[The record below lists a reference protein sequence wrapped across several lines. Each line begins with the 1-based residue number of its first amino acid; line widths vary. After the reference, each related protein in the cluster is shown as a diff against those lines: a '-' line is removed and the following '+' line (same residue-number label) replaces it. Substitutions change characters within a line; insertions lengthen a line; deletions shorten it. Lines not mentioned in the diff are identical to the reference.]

1 MPIFDCPICHYKSFT
16 EKEAKEHYA
25 NKHKE
30 EEIQPTKT
38 EVKKPE
44 QKKPAPVQPAEPAV
58 KKPEETKKESKL
70 PDLNFIKRFLYKTV
84 SITLINGSTISG
96 ELTGFNNYDL
106 MIDEKIMIPK
116 HAMMKMQEVETK

>member
-58 KKPEETKKESKL
+58 KKAPVGAKL
-70 PDLNFIKRFLYKTV
+70 VF
-84 SITLINGSTISG
+84 
-96 ELTGFNNYDL
+96 
-106 MIDEKIMIPK
+106 
-116 HAMMKMQEVETK
+116 EVVPQYT